1 MAPMESKGLLGRL
14 FSFRDKDPL
23 WEGFVNRPLSD
34 PNNDLSAAI
43 RSAPEGA
50 VYPVK
55 TEVPEPRGMTANMK
69 ELGVWLG
76 VDMVGIAR
84 LQAWQVR
91 AEELRD
97 GQGERSAED
106 IVQDYPYVIVCGV
119 ETEHDPNSTVGMAGR
134 VATLEGNLVSFNLGG
149 LHTGVGVSSELRRG
163 RPGEGGGGCGTGPAG
178 SGRAFRCA
186 GQEGLDTFERSH
198 PDGVAHGAYGR
209 LEGRHDI
216 PVFNIRH
223 HRAVRRG
230 EGCDLSWRCVLS
242 IAFTA
247 PMMTTS
253 IL

>member
-14 FSFRDKDPL
+14 FGFRDKDPL

-84 LQAWQVR
+84 LQASQVR
-91 AEELRD
+91 TEELRD
-97 GQGERSAED
+97 GQGERSADD

-119 ETEHDPNSTVGMAGR
+119 ETEHDPNSTAGMAGR
-134 VATLEGNLVSFNLGG
+134 VATLEGNLVSFNLAAYIRELGYRASFGG
-149 LHTGVGVSSELRRG
+149 ADAVKVAEAAGLG
-163 RPGEGGGGCGTGPAG
+163 RPGADGHFVAPGRKGWIHLSDPILTELPMEPTGG
-178 SGRAFRCA
+178 
-186 GQEGLDTFERSH
+186 
-198 PDGVAHGAYGR
+198 
-209 LEGRHDI
+209 
-216 PVFNIRH
+216 
-223 HRAVRRG
+223 
-230 EGCDLSWRCVLS
+230 
-242 IAFTA
+242 
-247 PMMTTS
+247 
-253 IL
+253 